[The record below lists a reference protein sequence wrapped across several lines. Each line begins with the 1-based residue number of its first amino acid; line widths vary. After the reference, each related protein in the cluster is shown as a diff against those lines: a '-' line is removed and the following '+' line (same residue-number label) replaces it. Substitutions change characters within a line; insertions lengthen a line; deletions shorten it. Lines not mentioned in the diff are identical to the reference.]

1 MTTPDVPYR
10 FELELTVTGT
20 PEQVWEAIATAEG
33 LTSWMTPTTL
43 EPQVGG
49 AVAFDMGPDATSHG
63 KVTAFEPARHIAYEE
78 YWDTLTGHDGAAVT
92 PLVTEFL
99 IEARSGGTCVVHV
112 VTSAFGTGAD
122 WEQEF
127 WDEMDLGWG
136 SMLDNLRLYL
146 ASFPGQHATP
156 LWAGTTVAST
166 PEQSVAAIRAA
177 LVADASGEAV
187 NARGVTGRFERS
199 LDRHFLVR
207 IEEPVGGFLSCMSY
221 ATEEGSGVHLQ
232 GYLFGEDAP
241 AYVEREQPQWQ
252 AWLDGV
258 AAEAGSVKVPPG

>member
-33 LTSWMTPTTL
+33 LSSWMMPTTL

-49 AVAFDMGPDATSHG
+49 AVTFDMGPDAVSHG
-63 KVTAFEPARHIAYEE
+63 RITAFEPARRVAYEE
-78 YWDTLTGHDGAAVT
+78 HWDTLTGHDGAEVT

-99 IEARSGGTCVVHV
+99 IEARSGGTCVVRV

-136 SMLDNLRLYL
+136 SILDNLRLYL
-146 ASFPGQHATP
+146 ARFPGQHATP
-156 LWAGTTVAST
+156 LWVGTTVASP
-166 PEQSVAAIRAA
+166 PERAVAAVRAA
-177 LVADASGEAV
+177 LVGDAQGDTVS
-187 NARGVTGRFERS
+187 ARGIVGRFERS
-199 LDRHFLVR
+199 VDRHFLVR
-207 IEEPVGGFLSCMSY
+207 LDEPVAGFLACY
-221 ATEEGSGVHLQ
+221 GYGTEDGSGVSLQ
-232 GYLFGEDAP
+232 GHLFGDGAP
-241 AYVEREQPQWQ
+241 AYVEREQPHWQ

-258 AAEAGSVKVPPG
+258 AAEVASATVPPG